1 MSPNSRAGVG
11 AVFPNVE
18 VRHLHAVIVLGEELN
33 FTKAALRLNLTQSA
47 LSRQITE
54 IEKQLRFRLFTRDN
68 RRVVR
73 VELTDAG
80 RAFVAEARSS
90 VLHIE
95 RAFHLARTAHDG
107 ADNVLTIGHSHEA
120 DQAWISDL
128 LAVRLP
134 LYPNLAIRL
143 VSQFS
148 IELVRSV
155 LASELNLA
163 LVTAPPENSQI
174 EAAPFAL
181 TPLYAALP
189 EGHAAAQKEQL
200 MLQDLAKDEWILF
213 ARRVHPVVHDAIMAA
228 ARREGITPKRAHD
241 IITPQEAIHLV
252 SERVGVAILTKPTAL
267 GCRAEGVV
275 VKRLSDE
282 SLCFRTCV
290 ILRKDDDSRLAN
302 EFARNVFC
310 IYGQKKWESDP
321 LVGDRMMPME
331 SAFQVAVTDRAEELA
346 IWATKPPVSAEG
358 SEAWAEQAFANI
370 YADYVTT
377 KVRLSESEED
387 AGIREHHGHC

>member
-1 MSPNSRAGVG
+1 VSPNSRAGVG

-18 VRHLHAVIVLGEELN
+18 VRHLHAVITLGEELN

-80 RAFVAEARSS
+80 RVFVEEARSS
-90 VLHIE
+90 ISHME

-107 ADNVLTIGHSHEA
+107 AENVLTIGHSHEA
-120 DQAWISDL
+120 DQAWVSDL

-134 LYPNLAIRL
+134 LYPKLAIRL
-143 VSQFS
+143 ISQFS

-155 LASELNLA
+155 LAGELNLA
-163 LVTAPPENSQI
+163 LVTAPPEDSQI

-189 EGHAAAQKEQL
+189 ESHAAAQKEPL
-200 MLQDLAKDEWILF
+200 VLQDLAKDEWILF
-213 ARRVHPVVHDAIMAA
+213 ARRVHPIVHDAIMDA
-228 ARREGITPKRAHD
+228 ARREGIAPKRAHD
-241 IITPQEAIHLV
+241 IITPQEAVHLV
-252 SERVGVAILTKPTAL
+252 SEHVGVAILTKPTAL

-275 VKRLSDE
+275 VKPLSDE
-282 SLCFRTCV
+282 SLCFKTYV
-290 ILRKDDDSRLAN
+290 IMRKDDDSRLAN
-302 EFARNVFC
+302 EFARSFLRKYPYQRRPPTPTELPQAARVVS
-310 IYGQKKWESDP
+310 IKKANP
-321 LVGDRMMPME
+321 DR
-331 SAFQVAVTDRAEELA
+331 R
-346 IWATKPPVSAEG
+346 
-358 SEAWAEQAFANI
+358 
-370 YADYVTT
+370 
-377 KVRLSESEED
+377 R
-387 AGIREHHGHC
+387 

>member
-1 MSPNSRAGVG
+1 M
-11 AVFPNVE
+11 FPNVE
-18 VRHLHAVIVLGEELN
+18 VRHLHAVIALGEELH

-80 RAFVAEARSS
+80 QVFVAEARSS
-90 VLHIE
+90 LLHME

-120 DQAWISDL
+120 DQAWVSDL

-143 VSQFS
+143 ISQFS

-155 LASELNLA
+155 LAGELNLA
-163 LVTAPPENSQI
+163 LVTAPPKDSQI
-174 EAAPFAL
+174 EASPFVL
-181 TPLYAALP
+181 TPLYAVLP
-189 EGHAAAQKEQL
+189 ESHPAAEKEQL
-200 MLQDLAKDEWILF
+200 VLQDLANDEWILF
-213 ARRVHPVVHDAIMAA
+213 ARRVHPVVHDAIMNA
-228 ARREGITPKRAHD
+228 ARREGIAPKRAHD

-252 SERVGVAILTKPTAL
+252 SEHVGVAILTKPTAL

-275 VKRLSDE
+275 VKPLSED
-282 SLCFRTCV
+282 SLCFQTCV
-290 ILRKDDDSRLAN
+290 IMRKDDDSRLAN
-302 EFARNVFC
+302 EFARSFLRRYAYQRRPPKPIELSPSPRVVTM
-310 IYGQKKWESDP
+310 KKAS
-321 LVGDRMMPME
+321 G
-331 SAFQVAVTDRAEELA
+331 RA
-346 IWATKPPVSAEG
+346 
-358 SEAWAEQAFANI
+358 
-370 YADYVTT
+370 
-377 KVRLSESEED
+377 R
-387 AGIREHHGHC
+387 R